1 MIDVLLVEH
10 DAHLQEVLQDRLRTY
25 PFMKFD
31 VHTVDSGEEA
41 LTLAIQKP
49 PQMVFLDA
57 LAAGS
62 MNGYEVARRLRSHPE
77 THAVKIVILSTLD
90 DRTNETMALHAG
102 ADVYL
107 VKQASVQQLHAALDT
122 LLVG

>member
-1 MIDVLLVEH
+1 MIDLLLVEH
-10 DAHLQEVLQDRLRTY
+10 DTHLQAVLQDRLRTY

-41 LTLAIQKP
+41 LLMAIQKP
-49 PQMVFLDA
+49 PQVVFLDA

-62 MNGYEVARRLRSHPE
+62 LNGYEVARRLRSHPE
-77 THAVKIVILSTLD
+77 TQAVKIVILSALD

-102 ADVYL
+102 ADAYL
-107 VKQASVQQLHAALDT
+107 VKQASVQQIHAALDT
-122 LLVG
+122 LLTS